1 LAVKEKIPAEEKLG
15 FPTRPII
22 NPVTNSVAT
31 TATLVLQNNPDRIF
45 WLVINL
51 SSNKGYVG
59 WDKDVA
65 STRGIPIAANGG
77 YVSCSV
83 EEDGEL
89 VIYPVWAIND
99 TASGTYYIVEI
110 RRR

>member
-1 LAVKEKIPAEEKLG
+1 MVAKETIPAEIKLG
-15 FPTRPII
+15 FATRPDI

-31 TATLVLQNNPDRIF
+31 TATLILTNTPDRIF

-51 SSNKGYVG
+51 SANKGYVG
-59 WDKDVA
+59 WDAGVA
-65 STRGIPIAANGG
+65 STKGIPIAANGG

-89 VIYPVWAIND
+89 VIYPVWAINEN
-99 TASGTYYIVEI
+99 AAGTYYIVQI

>member
-1 LAVKEKIPAEEKLG
+1 MAAKETIPAEEKLG
-15 FPTRPII
+15 YPTRPDI
-22 NPVTNSVAT
+22 NPVTNTVDT
-31 TATLVLQNNPDRIF
+31 IATLILQNAPDRIF

-51 SSNKGYVG
+51 SANKGYVG
-59 WDKDVA
+59 WDKEVA
-65 STRGIPIAANGG
+65 STKGIPIAANGG
-77 YVSCSV
+77 YVSCSM

-99 TASGTYYIVEI
+99 TAPGTYYIVQI